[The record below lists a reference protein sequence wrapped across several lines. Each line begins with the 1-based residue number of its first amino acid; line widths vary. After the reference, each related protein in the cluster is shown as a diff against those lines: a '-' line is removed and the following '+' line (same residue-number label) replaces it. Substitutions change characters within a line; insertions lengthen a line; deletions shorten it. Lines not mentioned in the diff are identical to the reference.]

1 MLNLTVK
8 KREAMLAVTKT
19 GEGPM
24 RIAVC
29 DDEKVCRDR
38 ISGFLKPYQEN
49 YPQITVN
56 EFCSGEELIHAYEN
70 GEFFDILFLDI
81 QMEAIDG
88 IGTAQKIRETDK
100 NAIIIFITSYVA
112 FVSQTFRA
120 GAFQFLVKPVEQA
133 EFNRDF
139 ERAIESYKKSHYKYS
154 LRSKEGTTSIE
165 INGIYYIEIYRKHL
179 FVFAENCKY
188 ECVGTLAEEEKK
200 LKGYNFVLCH
210 KSFLVNM
217 RYIRLI
223 GTDSIELTN
232 GMEIPLSRSYKA
244 NVKVTFNDYIL
255 ECSV

>member
-1 MLNLTVK
+1 
-8 KREAMLAVTKT
+8 
-19 GEGPM
+19 M
-24 RIAVC
+24 RVAVC

-38 ISGFLKPYQEN
+38 ISGFLKPYQEKH
-49 YPQITVN
+49 PQIVIK
-56 EFCSGEELIHAYEN
+56 EFCSGEELINAYAK
-70 GEFFDILFLDI
+70 GEPFDILFLDI
-81 QMEAIDG
+81 QMEGIDG
-88 IGTAQKIRETDK
+88 IDTAQKIRETDK

-120 GAFQFLVKPVEQA
+120 GAFQFLVKPVEQE

-139 ERAIESYKKSHYKYS
+139 ERAMDSYRTSHYKYS
-154 LRSKEGTTSIE
+154 LKGKEGTSSIE
-165 INGIYYIEIYRKHL
+165 INEIYYIEIYRKHL

-188 ECVGTLAEEEKK
+188 ECVGTIAEEEKK
-200 LKGYNFVLCH
+200 LKDYDFVLCH
-210 KSFLVNM
+210 KSYLVNM

-244 NVKVTFNDYIL
+244 NVKLAFNDYIL